1 MSPIIGALAFT
12 MYFGINA
19 IFLGH
24 SFFGGEEAVFRA
36 TFGVLLLIMLLGFV
50 GWIIMIIYSLDA
62 VMFTIVLLI
71 TTAVASASNR
81 RMKNKNVSR

>member
-1 MSPIIGALAFT
+1 MSPIVGALAFA

-24 SFFGGEEAVFRA
+24 IFFSSEEAFIRA
-36 TFGVLLLIMLLGFV
+36 AFGVLLLIMLLGFV
-50 GWIIMIIYSLDA
+50 GWIVMIIYSLDA

-71 TTAVASASNR
+71 TTAVTSASNR
-81 RMKNKNVSR
+81 RMKNKNVSH